1 MIISLAPSK
10 LLSKIKVY
18 WTYMYIYWTATCRGH
33 RAIFCGAINSEH
45 LFTISQAVCKS
56 FVCVNTFK
64 PHRNPTLLLLTI
76 QREKNEAH
84 RGQATSLKVTQK
96 VIGSRAGILRNRYVQ
111 ILPLRNLSYRIGG
124 KIYIFFKNCDRCTK
138 IPTHKAKWKR
148 QSAKE
153 QIEYVDFSIR
163 GDKKIYLLIFT
174 KRNSGKISQ
183 KQERWIPTKTG
194 ERSGREVGGRD
205 LSIFFVQFDFWKRV
219 NTLHIQKQN

>member
-1 MIISLAPSK
+1 MIIPLAPSK
-10 LLSKIKVY
+10 LLSTIKVY

-64 PHRNPTLLLLTI
+64 PHRNSTLLLLTT
-76 QREKNEAH
+76 QRKKWGSQRSSNL
-84 RGQATSLKVTQK
+84 LKVTQK
-96 VIGSRAGILRNRYVQ
+96 VIGTRAGILRNRYVQ
-111 ILPLRNLSYRIGG
+111 ILPLRNLSFRIGG
-124 KIYIFFKNCDRCTK
+124 KIYIFFKNCDKCIK
-138 IPTHKAKWKR
+138 ILMHKAKWKR

-153 QIEYVDFSIR
+153 QIQYVDFSIR

-205 LSIFFVQFDFWKRV
+205 LSIFFMQFDFWKRV